1 MKETGLKTRS
11 AQKRLAAMALV
22 IAAGGLSACAPT
34 QPVPRQI
41 DDPYANAGGVAIYQG
56 NLPGGTLG
64 GAASAEYFRNVV
76 GDTVL
81 FTADQTTLSAEARTR
96 LAAQAEWLVNNAGF
110 NARVEG
116 HADEKGTR
124 EYNLALGARRA
135 SAVQEYLVAQGVE
148 AGRIRTNTFGKER
161 PLEVCSTEVC
171 FAQNRRAQTVVEP
184 RAGSAAPVVAATDP
198 SAGV

>member
-1 MKETGLKTRS
+1 MITRHGR
-11 AQKRLAAMALV
+11 AATLALLL
-22 IAAGGLSACAPT
+22 AAGGLSACAPT
-34 QPVPRQI
+34 QQLPRQVS
-41 DDPYANAGGVAIYQG
+41 DPYANAGGVAIYQG
-56 NLPGGTLG
+56 NLPGGSLG
-64 GAASAEYFRNVV
+64 GSASAEYFRTVV

-96 LAAQAEWLVNNAGF
+96 LAAQAQWLINNTAF

-171 FAQNRRAQTVVEP
+171 FAQNRRAQTIVEP
-184 RAGSAAPVVAATDP
+184 AAGAAPPVPDATTP
-198 SAGV
+198 GAGV